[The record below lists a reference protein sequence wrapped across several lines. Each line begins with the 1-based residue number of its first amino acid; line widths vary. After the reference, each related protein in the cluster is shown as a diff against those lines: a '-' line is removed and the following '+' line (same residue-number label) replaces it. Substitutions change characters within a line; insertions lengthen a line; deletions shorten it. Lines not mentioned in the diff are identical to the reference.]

1 MSPVLLRRKEAAAAA
16 STPIPAAAAPVFH
29 LNVGSELVNMLR
41 PAGPA
46 AAPMAL
52 SSSLLHASHCPGNNM
67 SINDFCELY
76 NLGGAVLGKFTEN
89 KFTRARMLRFV
100 HIEELK
106 EMGFKIGDI
115 AGMKDVVETWS
126 ILAD

>member
-16 STPIPAAAAPVFH
+16 STPIPVATAPVFH
-29 LNVGSELVNMLR
+29 LIGGELVNMLR

-46 AAPMAL
+46 AAPMVL
-52 SSSLLHASHCPGNNM
+52 SPSLLHASRRPGNDM

-76 NLGGAVLGKFTEN
+76 NLGGAVLGKFMEN
-89 KFTRARMLRFV
+89 GFTRACMLHFV

-106 EMGFKIGDI
+106 EMGFKIGEI
-115 AGMKDVVETWS
+115 VGMKDMVETWS
-126 ILAD
+126 ILAN

>member
-16 STPIPAAAAPVFH
+16 SAPIPAAAAPVFH
-29 LNVGSELVNMLR
+29 LNVGGELANMLR

-52 SSSLLHASHCPGNNM
+52 SSSLLHTSRRPGNDM

-76 NLGGAVLGKFTEN
+76 NLGGAILGKFTEN
-89 KFTRARMLRFV
+89 GFTRACMLRFV

-106 EMGFKIGDI
+106 EMGFKIGEI
-115 AGMKDVVETWS
+115 AGMKDAVETWS